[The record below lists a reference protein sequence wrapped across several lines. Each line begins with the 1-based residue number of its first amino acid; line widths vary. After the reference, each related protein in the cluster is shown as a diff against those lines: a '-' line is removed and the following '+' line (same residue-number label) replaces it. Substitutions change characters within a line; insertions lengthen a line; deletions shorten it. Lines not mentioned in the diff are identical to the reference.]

1 MDMEERHIV
10 TIDLGT
16 SKTALT
22 VAGINGDNIQILY
35 YKKVPSHGMK
45 YSYVLNSGKE
55 SDVVRSLVEDAEN
68 VEQCGLARARRAHDG
83 DELALPDVE
92 VYALEHVERLRA
104 VVGLVDVF

>member
-1 MDMEERHIV
+1 MRLKDWKMKHHPV
-10 TIDLGT
+10 AVLGC
-16 SKTALT
+16 ALLRE
-22 VAGINGDNIQILY
+22 VF
-35 YKKVPSHGMK
+35 YKSAAKK
-45 YSYVLNSGKE
+45 IFAR
-55 SDVVRSLVEDAEN
+55 VVVVEDAEN